1 MTEYTYHT
9 VGTARFELNGW
20 YSIAELEQLVVD
32 LKECN
37 ERYNEVLADSL
48 KEMSHDPQTNNT

>member
-1 MTEYTYHT
+1 VTEYTYQT

-20 YSIAELEQLVVD
+20 YSIAELELLVVD

-37 ERYNEVLADSL
+37 KRYNEILADGL
-48 KEMSHDPQTNNT
+48 KEMSHDSRTI